1 MATVIPLYAAPTF
14 ERAWARLVT
23 DQSLSEQLIVCVEQL
38 LADPWHPGLN
48 TKKLQGVGE
57 LYSARV
63 NDDYRLIFTLRPDQA
78 AVLLHVDSHD
88 SAHRW
93 ADRNHR
99 NAARLRDR
107 AREWSTLHSRRQT
120 AIPLLRSDDP
130 VAIGGT
136 DELREMLE
144 QGMARYFTHLD
155 AGQRSLVELDASR
168 RSGVLYVRGGAGTGK
183 TAVAVHRAIHLARQ
197 GSLDEGRIIY
207 LCFNRVL
214 AETVRDLIGDV
225 GGPDVA
231 GRVDVT
237 NFDRWVHGYLARRG
251 HRHPPVDWDGA
262 TLRAAM
268 EQELTKRPELREAL
282 GNLDP
287 TLAFDEVFEMVRPY
301 QFGSLAEYLDA
312 DRTGRGFGLRGEQR
326 RAVWAL
332 HEAASPEATG
342 HLAPD
347 DLTRRALDELASD
360 TERVPYRAVIVDE
373 GQDCSPVMARLS
385 LQLAGGHRN
394 RLTVFADPPQAIY
407 PRGYRG
413 ALAALAPRGRDVR
426 TLRKPYR
433 STSEVLELARSLWD
447 DDQEMTSEVGELHH
461 SSRHGPRP
469 VMHTRSGRAEVN
481 AAVVERVRGQIGD
494 RSLSEIA
501 ILTSTRARCRKLQR
515 VLAAAGIEAEVVMRS
530 SVVASGASVK
540 IVTVHSAKGLD
551 FPSVHLV
558 DFHPVGR
565 EGQSARAELYVAVTR
580 SSSDL
585 DLYVDLTDFP
595 EEMTWL
601 TAERY
606 DLDGG
611 PI

>member
-1 MATVIPLYAAPTF
+1 MATTIPLYAAPTF
-14 ERAWARLVT
+14 ERAWGRLVS
-23 DQSLSEQLIVCVEQL
+23 DQSLSGRLVECVDRL

-48 TKKLQGVGE
+48 TEKLQGVGE

-63 NDDYRLIFTLRPDQA
+63 NQDYRLIFTLRPDQA

-88 SAHRW
+88 SAYEW

-107 AREWSTLHSRRQT
+107 AREWSTLRSRRQT
-120 AIPLLRSDDP
+120 ALPLLRSDDP
-130 VAIGGT
+130 IAIGGA

-197 GSLDEGRIIY
+197 GSLDEGRISY

-237 NFDRWVHGYLARRG
+237 NFDRWVLGYLARRG
-251 HRHPPVDWDGA
+251 HEHPPVDWRGA
-262 TLRAAM
+262 ELRAAM
-268 EQELTKRPELREAL
+268 EKELANRPELRKAL
-282 GNLDP
+282 GTLDP
-287 TLAFDEVFEMVRPY
+287 ARAFGEVFEMIRPY

-326 RAVWAL
+326 RVVWAL

-347 DLTRRALDELASD
+347 DLTRRALDELARD
-360 TERVPYRAVIVDE
+360 AERVPHRAVIVDE
-373 GQDCSPVMARLS
+373 GQDCSPVMARLA

-447 DDQEMTSEVGELHH
+447 DDQEMTREVGELHQ

-469 VMHTRSGRAEVN
+469 VMHTRPGRTGIN
-481 AAVVERVRGQIGD
+481 TAVVERVRAQIGD
-494 RSLSEIA
+494 RSPSQIA
-501 ILTSTRARCRKLQR
+501 ILTSTRARRDELQR
-515 VLAAAGIEAEVVMRS
+515 VLAAAGIEAKVVARD
-530 SVVASGASVK
+530 SVVGSGESVT

-558 DFHPVGR
+558 DFRPVSPV
-565 EGQSARAELYVAVTR
+565 GQSARAELYVALTR

-585 DLYVDLTDFP
+585 DLYVDLMNVP
-595 EEMTWL
+595 EEMTWIE
-601 TAERY
+601 AERY
-606 DLDGG
+606 DLDGA

>member
-1 MATVIPLYAAPTF
+1 M
-14 ERAWARLVT
+14 
-23 DQSLSEQLIVCVEQL
+23 

-48 TKKLQGVGE
+48 VEKLQGVGE

-63 NDDYRLIFTLRPDQA
+63 NQDYRLIFTLRLDQT

-88 SAHRW
+88 SAYRW

-99 NAARLRDR
+99 SAARLRDR
-107 AREWSTLHSRRQT
+107 AREWSTLRSRRQT
-120 AIPLLRSDDP
+120 ALPLLRSDDP
-130 VAIGGT
+130 IAIDGT

-144 QGMARYFTHLD
+144 QGMAQYFTHLD
-155 AGQRSLVELDASR
+155 AEQRSLVELDASR

-197 GSLDEGRIIY
+197 PSLDEGRIIY
-207 LCFNRVL
+207 FCFNRVL

-237 NFDRWVHGYLARRG
+237 NFDKWVHGYLAGRG
-251 HRHPPVDWDGA
+251 HRHPPVDWGGA
-262 TLRAAM
+262 ALRAAM
-268 EQELTKRPELREAL
+268 EKELTNRPDLREAL

-287 TLAFDEVFEMVRPY
+287 ALAFDEVLEMVRPY
-301 QFGSLAEYLDA
+301 QFGSLAEYVDA

-347 DLTRRALDELASD
+347 DLTKRALDELARD
-360 TERVPYRAVIVDE
+360 AERVPYRAVIVDE
-373 GQDCSPVMARLS
+373 GQDCSPVMARLA

-394 RLTVFADPPQAIY
+394 RLIVFADPPQAIY
-407 PRGYRG
+407 SRGYRG

-433 STSEVLELARSLWD
+433 GTSEALELARSLWD
-447 DDQEMTSEVGELHH
+447 DDQEMAREVGELHH
-461 SSRHGPRP
+461 ASRHGPRP
-469 VMHTRSGRAEVN
+469 VMHTRSGRTDLN
-481 AAVVERVRGQIGD
+481 SAVVERVRGQIGD
-494 RSLSEIA
+494 RSPSQIA
-501 ILTSTRARCRKLQR
+501 ILTSTRARCRELQR
-515 VLAAAGIEAEVVMRS
+515 VLAAAGIEAEVVVRS
-530 SVVASGASVK
+530 SVVMSGASVT
-540 IVTVHSAKGLD
+540 IITVHSAKGLD

-558 DFHPVGR
+558 DFHPVSP
-565 EGQSARAELYVAVTR
+565 EGQSARAELYVALTR

-585 DLYVDLTDFP
+585 EIYVDLTDFP
-595 EEMTWL
+595 QEMTWL
-601 TAERY
+601 EAERY
-606 DLDGG
+606 ELDGA
-611 PI
+611 PM